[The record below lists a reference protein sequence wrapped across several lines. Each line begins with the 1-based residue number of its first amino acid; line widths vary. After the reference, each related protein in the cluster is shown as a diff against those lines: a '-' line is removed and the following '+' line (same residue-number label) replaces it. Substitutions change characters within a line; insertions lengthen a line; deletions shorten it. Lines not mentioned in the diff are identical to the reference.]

1 MTPYRR
7 ARRWVLPS
15 STLAYYVGKLVF
27 TRFLS
32 FLIGLV
38 LVLQVLDLMGQS
50 DNIMAAEGATS
61 SSLLTYV
68 LLRAPQLIAQFTPFA
83 ALLSIVT
90 VLATL
95 NQNSEIIVMKGAGL
109 SAFHIIAP
117 AVAITLLIAVGH
129 FFFNERVLTRTNA
142 QLIYWQDNE
151 YATNLPD
158 EAPNATR
165 SWVEDGNTVIQIGSI
180 SRGGARLVIDQLTLF
195 DRNDVGRLMQIT
207 NAAFA
212 SFDGSTW
219 KLYELETTAMPNL
232 EKTRKDTALWATTLP
247 PERFIA
253 LAVKPDRTS
262 YLDLRAAIAELDA
275 EGYPTALLKAA
286 LYHKISGP
294 LSTILMPLLSA
305 VAAFGA
311 ARGGQLFVRVVMGMA
326 LGFAFFVADN
336 LLVALGQFGATP
348 SILSAWAPFALFAL
362 LGVSVLLYTEE

>member
-1 MTPYRR
+1 MSILRTS
-7 ARRWVLPS
+7 RRWILPS
-15 STLAYYVGKLVF
+15 RTLAYYVGKLVL
-27 TRFLS
+27 TRFLA

-38 LVLQVLDLMGQS
+38 MVLQVLDLMGQS
-50 DNIMAAEGATS
+50 DNILAAEGATY

-68 LLRAPQLIAQFTPFA
+68 MLRAPQLISQFTPFA

-95 NQNSEIIVMKGAGL
+95 NQNSEIVVMKGAGL

-117 AVAITLLIAVGH
+117 AIAITLLIAAGH
-129 FFFNERVLTRTNA
+129 FVFNDQVLMRTNS
-142 QLIYWQDNE
+142 QLIYWQDND
-151 YATNLPD
+151 YAINLPD

-165 SWVEDGNTVIQIGSI
+165 SWIEDGQTVIQIGSI
-180 SRGGARLVIDQLTLF
+180 SRGGTRLVIDRLTLF
-195 DRNDVGRLMQIT
+195 DRDKAGTLSSIT

-219 KLYELETTAMPNL
+219 KLYEVETTALPSL
-232 EKTRKDTALWATTLP
+232 EKSRTDAALWATTLP

-253 LAVKPDRTS
+253 LAVKPDRTN
-262 YLDLRAAIAELDA
+262 YLNLRSAIAELDA
-275 EGYPTALLKAA
+275 ENYPTDLLKSALL
-286 LYHKISGP
+286 HKISGP
-294 LSTILMPLLSA
+294 LSTILMPLLGA
-305 VAAFGA
+305 LAAFGA
-311 ARGGQLFVRVVMGMA
+311 SRGGQLFVRVVMGMA

-348 SILSAWAPFALFAL
+348 PVLSAWAPFTLFAL

>member
-1 MTPYRR
+1 MSVLKSLRR
-7 ARRWVLPS
+7 SVLPS
-15 STLAYYVGKLVF
+15 RTLAFYVGKLVL
-27 TRFLS
+27 TRFLA

-50 DNIMAAEGATS
+50 DNILAAEGATYE
-61 SSLLTYV
+61 SLLKYV
-68 LLRAPQLIAQFTPFA
+68 MLRAPQLISQFAPFA

-117 AVAITLLIAVGH
+117 AIVITLLIAVGH
-129 FFFNERVLTRTNA
+129 FVFNERVLTRTNA
-142 QLIYWQDNE
+142 TLIYWQDNE
-151 YATNLPD
+151 YALGLPD

-165 SWVEDGNTVIQIGSI
+165 SWIEDGQTVVQIGSI
-180 SRGGARLVIDQLTLF
+180 SRGGTRLVIDKLTLF
-195 DRNDVGRLMQIT
+195 ERDTAGTLSSVT

-219 KLYELETTAMPNL
+219 KLYEIETTQLPSL
-232 EKTRKDTALWATTLP
+232 EKKSTDAAVWATTLP

-262 YLDLRAAIAELDA
+262 YIALRSAISELET
-275 EGYPTALLKAA
+275 EGYPTDLLKAS
-286 LYHKISGP
+286 LWHKISGP
-294 LSTILMPLLSA
+294 LSTVLMPLLGA
-305 VAAFGA
+305 LAAFGA
-311 ARGGQLFVRVVMGMA
+311 SRGGQLFVRVVMGMA

-348 SILSAWAPFALFAL
+348 PILSAWAPFGLFAL
-362 LGVSVLLYTEE
+362 LGVTVLLYTEE